1 MATDLGPDDVMKA
14 IFSAL
19 PRTVLVLGGVSFF
32 NDAASDMLAPLLPI
46 FLTATLGA
54 GPVVVGL
61 IEGVAEATASI
72 LKLVAGWLADRGW
85 NPKGLV
91 VGGYGLS
98 NAARPLIGFAFGW
111 ALVLIL
117 RFLDRVGKGLR
128 TAPRDAMI
136 ATSVAPAIRGRAF
149 GFHRALD
156 HSGAVLGPLLAFAL
170 LEADVPLRDVFF
182 ASVIP
187 GLLVMLLLIFGL
199 PATPAPS
206 AQTSVPR
213 FAWRELDSRLKGLI
227 IAAAALALA
236 AVPDAFL
243 VLWMQAHGFAIIWV
257 PLLWAA
263 MHAVKMLVA
272 MPFGMLSDRISRLT
286 VVIGGWSARV
296 VLLLFL
302 ALLGD
307 GLWSAWALLLAYA
320 AAVASTE
327 GAERA
332 LIGDVA
338 PPDNKATAF
347 GAYHM
352 LSGLCA
358 LPGALLFGGLWQFA
372 GMSTAFIV
380 AAVLTVISAAALVM
394 IAKKRY

>member
-1 MATDLGPDDVMKA
+1 MKS
-14 IFSAL
+14 IFLSL
-19 PRTVLVLGGVSFF
+19 PRTVLVLGGVSLF
-32 NDAASDMLAPLLPI
+32 NDAASDMLAPLLPL

-85 NPKGLV
+85 NYKGLV
-91 VGGYGLS
+91 VGGYGFS
-98 NAARPLIGFAFGW
+98 NAARPLIGLALGW
-111 ALVLIL
+111 TMVLIL

-136 ATSVAPAIRGRAF
+136 AASVAPGVRGRAF
-149 GFHRALD
+149 GFHRAMD
-156 HSGAVLGPLLAFAL
+156 HSGAVIGPLLAFVL
-170 LEADVPLRDVFF
+170 LEAQVPLRDVFF
-182 ASVIP
+182 ASAIP

-199 PATPAPS
+199 PATAVSPEMVTA
-206 AQTSVPR
+206 PR
-213 FAWRELDSRLKGLI
+213 FAWRELDSRLRGLI
-227 IAAAALALA
+227 IASAALALA

-243 VLWMQAHGFAIIWV
+243 VLWMQARGLEIVWV
-257 PLLWAA
+257 PLLWAL
-263 MHAVKMLVA
+263 MHAVKVMVA
-272 MPFGMLSDRISRLT
+272 MPFGILSDRISRLT

-296 VLLLFL
+296 VLLV
-302 ALLGD
+302 LLGLF
-307 GLWSAWALLLAYA
+307 GEGQWWAWALLLTYA

-338 PPDNKATAF
+338 PAASKATAF
-347 GAYHM
+347 GAYYM

-372 GMSTAFIV
+372 GMVTAFMV
-380 AAVLTVISAAALVM
+380 AAGLTVISAAALLV
-394 IAKKRY
+394 IVRRR